1 MVGDKPLSLAV
12 TVSASAT
19 RVEGFA
25 RKDGKAAAGVLV
37 ALIPKEPG
45 KIASLSRRDQSD
57 SDGSFGLLNVAPG
70 DYTVLAIEGGWNLDW
85 SDPAVIGRYLPGGI
99 AVTVKDSSDKRVQ
112 VSKAVPVQ
120 AL

>member
-1 MVGDKPLSLAV
+1 V

-25 RKDGKAAAGVLV
+25 RLDGKAAPGILV
-37 ALIPKEPG
+37 ALIPKQPG
-45 KIASLSRRDQSD
+45 KTASLARRDQSD

-70 DYTVLAIEGGWNLDW
+70 DYTVVAIADGWDLDW

-99 AVTVKDSSDKRVQ
+99 AVTVKDGLDNRVQ
-112 VSKAVPVQ
+112 ISEAVPVQ
-120 AL
+120 ER